1 MSTITFAISLGFIL
15 ATFFTIF
22 GDKNLKE
29 KLYHLLTPKEKH
41 IYNDI
46 IRQRRNIYFQGL
58 GFGLFI
64 SIVYIITHPINN
76 TYQTLFLLV
85 ALTFTINYF
94 YYILYP
100 KKKYI
105 LQFLD
110 TKKENQA
117 WLNIYRSMQL
127 RYHLGFVFGLLACGF
142 FYHFLI
148 FKKIDLS

>member
-1 MSTITFAISLGFIL
+1 MTNLTCAISLGFIL

-22 GDKNLKE
+22 GDKNLKK
-29 KLYHLLTPKEKH
+29 KLYNLLTPSEQQ
-41 IYNDI
+41 IYNGI
-46 IRQRRNIYFQGL
+46 IKQRRNIYFQGL
-58 GFGLFI
+58 GLGFLI
-64 SIVYIITHPINN
+64 SIIYLMTHPISN
-76 TYQTLFLLV
+76 TYQTLFLLI

-94 YYILYP
+94 YYIFYP

-127 RYHLGFVFGLLACGF
+127 RYHLGFVLGLLACGF
-142 FYHFLI
+142 FYHFII
-148 FKKIDLS
+148 FKKSLS